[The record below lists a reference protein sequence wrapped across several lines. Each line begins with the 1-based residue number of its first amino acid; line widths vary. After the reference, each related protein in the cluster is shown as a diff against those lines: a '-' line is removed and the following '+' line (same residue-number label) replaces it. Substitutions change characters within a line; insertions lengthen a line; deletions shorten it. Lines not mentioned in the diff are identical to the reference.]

1 MVNNTTSILNQYIA
15 SVDERAIANDSMG
28 AIIFIVVVL
37 LWYSSSIVFLLAMQI
52 GTSNEIREDCSK
64 HPSKLFVQR
73 LRDRSDNKEILSK
86 KNQY

>member
-1 MVNNTTSILNQYIA
+1 MINNTTTSILNQSA
-15 SVDERAIANDSMG
+15 ESVNDSIY
-28 AIIFIVVVL
+28 AVIFITFVL